1 MTKPV
6 GFDQRI
12 LLHHLDFTANQ
23 SKRNSRSD
31 MYAILDGYLREDITG
46 AKSRK
51 NVITMLMKIW
61 YNTPD
66 NLKDIRDE
74 ILNEF
79 NDFSKEERIFTHWC
93 MTIIAYPFF
102 KEVVNEF
109 GRLFQ
114 LQESVSSSA
123 IGKRMKESYGDRR
136 RVVVA
141 TSAVISSLRAWEIII
156 PTEYRSYKENV
167 KIPIENPLLQGLLF
181 ETILHVSDSSYLYV
195 NTVINHPSFFPFQ
208 IGLNLPELRERENH
222 LTFYYQGV
230 ENLVVE
236 RDQ

>member
-6 GFDQRI
+6 GFDQKI
-12 LLHHLDFTANQ
+12 LLHHLDFTAKQ
-23 SKRNSRSD
+23 SKRNSKKD

-61 YNTPD
+61 FNTLE
-66 NLKDIRDE
+66 NLEGIRDE
-74 ILNEF
+74 ILNQFNEF
-79 NDFSKEERIFTHWC
+79 NKEERLFAHWC

-114 LQESVSSSA
+114 LQDNVSSIA

-136 RVVVA
+136 RVEVA
-141 TSAVISSLRAWEIII
+141 TGAVISSLKAWEIIV
-156 PTEYRSYKENV
+156 PTENRSYKENV
-167 KIPIENPLLQGLLF
+167 KIRIENPLLQGLLF
-181 ETILHVSDSSYLYV
+181 ETILQVSESSYLYV
-195 NTVINHPSFFPFQ
+195 NTVINHPLFFPFQ
-208 IGLNLPELRERENH
+208 IDLNLYELRERDNN

-236 RDQ
+236 RD